1 MQIIRACISP
11 EVTVKGFRKCCTSS
25 TVDGNDYDMLR
36 NGSKV
41 NGNIKSEY
49 EEDEST
55 DLKMKTVMLI
65 GKGIYNQTCF
75 VY

>member
-1 MQIIRACISP
+1 MACISP

-65 GKGIYNQTCF
+65 GKGI
-75 VY
+75 